1 MDINELVMLCMKIL
15 DSNLFM
21 ANLVYTLHI
30 TYKDYH
36 VGKGKRVQHENVI
49 MSYMLIKFFYII
61 ISYFTLFHVQILMH
75 FSHLHKLT
83 FSLFIG

>member
-36 VGKGKRVQHENVI
+36 VGKGKRVEHENVI
-49 MSYMLIKFFYII
+49 MSLLNIFMK
-61 ISYFTLFHVQILMH
+61 
-75 FSHLHKLT
+75 T
-83 FSLFIG
+83 FLSSTKSRL